1 MNMLEIEKLISV
13 SLKSRINPIN
23 KSGKKLKKLNTKGD
37 ILSKR
42 NCDTVIN
49 IVE

>member
-13 SLKSRINPIN
+13 SRKSRINPIN